1 MGRTSSDT
9 TWNRYPSITAL
20 RTLDAISKLGNM
32 HAASEAMNV
41 TPSAVSHQLRNLEE
55 MLNIKLV
62 RRAGRRTELTSAGNR
77 YLTQIRK
84 ALEMIEA
91 ASHPMDEEPNG
102 RLRINCPSGFG
113 NYWLVPELREFT
125 HLYPNVSVE
134 VTSNSAQLETVA
146 KHADISILYGDGS
159 WSGLSVRHLSTPRT
173 FPVCSPKLIEKLG
186 NVQRPKDLEKF
197 PLLHHVNTSDWVV
210 WIASHTRESIEVD
223 RGTTFSDMS
232 HVVSAAIAGNG
243 VAISDSLLAK
253 QALEEGKLVR
263 LFNTEVQAQNSYYL
277 VVEKERM
284 ERKITRIA
292 VEWLIHH
299 FDEYGSHQ

>member
-1 MGRTSSDT
+1 MGRNASDT

-32 HAASEAMNV
+32 QAASDAMNV

-77 YLTQIRK
+77 YLNQVRK
-84 ALEMIEA
+84 ALELIEA

-102 RLRINCPSGFG
+102 KLRINCPSGFG

-125 HLYPNVSVE
+125 ELYPNVTVD
-134 VTSNSAQLETVA
+134 VTSNLAQLETVV

-159 WSGLSVRHLSTPRT
+159 WPGLTVRHLSTPRT
-173 FPVCSPKLIEKLG
+173 FPVCSPKLIERPG
-186 NVQRPKDLEKF
+186 NAQKPEDLEKF
-197 PLLHHVNTSDWVV
+197 PLLHHVNSSDWVV
-210 WIASHTRESIEVD
+210 WMASRTREIIEVE
-223 RGTTFSDMS
+223 RGTTFSDMT

-263 LFNTEVQAQNSYYL
+263 LFDTEVQAQNSYYL

-292 VEWLIHH
+292 MDWLIHH
-299 FDEYGSHQ
+299 FDEYGTS